1 MRIQLQLLLL
11 TIGLICGCSQLPAP
25 AVPAAPTTNALAVV
39 FDIDGTLTPSVMAF
53 TEARPDAAKAVHTF
67 ADRGYRV
74 IYLSTRV
81 SVLQRG
87 IPEWLQENGFP
98 PSSVHV
104 ALTDADHDDPAA
116 FKARILKEYR
126 AQGWTLA
133 GAYGDSSTDFEAYA
147 NAGIPK
153 AKVFALLRRGDT
165 RCQSGVWQQC
175 LAGWGEHLPYI
186 QSKVD

>member
-1 MRIQLQLLLL
+1 MRIHLLLA
-11 TIGLICGCSQLPAP
+11 TISLIGGCSQLPAP
-25 AVPAAPTTNALAVV
+25 AVPAAPTTHALAVV
-39 FDIDGTLTPSVMAF
+39 FDIDGTLTPNVMAF
-53 TEARPDAAKAVHTF
+53 TEARPDAATAVHTF

-81 SVLQRG
+81 SVLQHG
-87 IPEWLQENGFP
+87 ISHWLQENGFP

-133 GAYGDSSTDFEAYA
+133 GAYGDSSSDFEAYA

-153 AKVFALLRRGDT
+153 AHVFALLRKGDT
-165 RCQSGVWQQC
+165 SCQPGVWQQC

-186 QSKVD
+186 KSKVD